1 MQAPRDPC
9 ALCSAGLS
17 CSAVC
22 YSLRTAVGGSESDLL
37 SVQRLFM
44 VQGRLRN
51 QIVPTIATNTE
62 TGQEVEEIS
71 VGHVACE
78 QNIPS

>member
-1 MQAPRDPC
+1 MQAPQDPC
-9 ALCSAGLS
+9 ALSSAGLS
-17 CSAVC
+17 CSAVF

-51 QIVPTIATNTE
+51 QIVPAIATNTE
-62 TGQEVEEIS
+62 MGQES
-71 VGHVACE
+71 GRDQHGPC
-78 QNIPS
+78 SM